1 MLPDSLNILG
11 IFSLVF
17 LAVVCI
23 RLTFIAWCD
32 GTHGDLSAMKR
43 HLRIIGIA
51 QIAIVWTAVSIGTDM
66 VAACR
71 LNVQEAEEAS
81 LAIRSG
87 NHFVSQAAVKH

>member
-32 GTHGDLSAMKR
+32 GTQGDLSAMKR

-66 VAACR
+66 VAACN
-71 LNVQEAEEAS
+71 LNEKTSVEVSAKEAGSDVLHAS
-81 LAIRSG
+81 
-87 NHFVSQAAVKH
+87 VSP